1 MSGQTEP
8 ENLAEAVEI
17 ERFLSGK
24 SNGAALFQRLFG
36 AVAAEPIPR
45 RLLAAIG
52 VFVAGKTPPVGDTP
66 GP

>member
-1 MSGQTEP
+1 
-8 ENLAEAVEI
+8 
-17 ERFLSGK
+17 
-24 SNGAALFQRLFG
+24 LFQRLFG

-66 GP
+66 RA